1 MTQGKIDHGHLN
13 RRQFLTGISAG
24 SASLLLGAGCSPLT
38 APRVDD
44 VTQLS
49 LADAASLLQSRRL
62 SPVDLVKACLDRID
76 RFNPRINAFITV
88 LHERALE
95 QARVA
100 EAEIAGGNWRG
111 PLHGIPIG
119 IKDNIDTAGIKTTA
133 ASAVFADRVP
143 AVDADVVTKLKA
155 AGAIIIGK
163 LNMHEFATG
172 TTSAISHFGAVRNP
186 WHTDHIAGGSS
197 GGNAAAV
204 AARFC
209 LGSVG
214 TDTGGSV
221 RIPAACCGIT
231 GFKPTYDVVSTAGI
245 VFISRS
251 FDHVGPMCLTAEDN
265 ALMFAAMTQHSVAT
279 NFAESSGASV
289 SNLRCGI
296 LGGLPPTCDTTVEP
310 EVNEV
315 FTAAVDII
323 RSCVADVREASLP
336 APEHLGSIIDA
347 ENFAFEADRHVE
359 ESGIYR
365 STAAGSGPK
374 TKQITPRRY
383 DELKREL
390 AAHRDGITKAFSDVD
405 LVIVPTLPGLPLR
418 IEDATDPFALNAC
431 TFSFSIGGLPAISV
445 PCGFSRSGLPIGMLI
460 GGPPRSDARVVA
472 LARAYQSKTD
482 WHLRR
487 PPLT

>member
-1 MTQGKIDHGHLN
+1 MKGIGRIS
-13 RRQFLTGISAG
+13 RRRFLAGISAG
-24 SASLLLGAGCSPLT
+24 SALMLSGAGCSPVELG
-38 APRVDD
+38 D

-49 LADAASLLQSRRL
+49 LADAASLVQSRRL
-62 SPVDLVKACLDRID
+62 SPVALVKACLDRID

-88 LHERALE
+88 QHESALE

-100 EAEIAGGNWRG
+100 EIEIANGNWLG

-143 AVDADVVTKLKA
+143 IVDAEVVTRLKS

-163 LNMHEFATG
+163 MNMHEFAKG

-186 WHTDHIAGGSS
+186 WNTDHIAGGSS
-197 GGNAAAV
+197 GGNAAAI
-204 AARFC
+204 AAGFC

-221 RIPAACCGIT
+221 RVPASCCGVS
-231 GFKPTYDVVSTAGI
+231 GFKPTYGVVSTTGI

-251 FDHVGPMCLTAEDN
+251 FDHVGPMCRTAHDN
-265 ALMFAAMTQHSVAT
+265 ALMLAAMTDNAVAE
-279 NFAESSGASV
+279 NFAEASSVNV
-289 SNLRCGI
+289 SGLRVGI
-296 LGGLPPTCDTTVEP
+296 LGGEKPTCDAPVEP
-310 EVNEV
+310 EVEHA
-315 FTAAVDII
+315 FMAAVDVI
-323 RSCVADVREASLP
+323 RSCVANVTKAELP
-336 APEHLGSIIDA
+336 APEHLGDIIDA
-347 ENFAFEADRHVE
+347 ESFAFGADRVVE
-359 ESGIYR
+359 DSGVYR
-365 STAAGSGPK
+365 SATSGS
-374 TKQITPRRY
+374 KQILPERY
-383 DELKREL
+383 DALKREL
-390 AAHRDGITKAFSDVD
+390 TAHREDISKAFSDVD

-418 IEDATDPFALNAC
+418 IDDAMDPFALKAC
-431 TFSFSIGGLPAISV
+431 TFSFSIGGLPAISI
-445 PCGFSRSGLPIGMLI
+445 PCGFSRSGLPIGLLI

-487 PPLT
+487 PQIN